1 MLPADEGEIRMDEGD
16 FILRMKGVSKSFSST
31 RALDDVR
38 LDVRRGTVHAL
49 MGENGAGKSTLMKI
63 IMGIHRADA
72 GEMEFDGRKVD
83 VNSPAEAM
91 GLGITMIHQE
101 LNPEPHLTIAENIYL
116 GQEITRLG
124 SLFLDNEAMNA
135 GAREI
140 LGRFNLKL
148 NPKSVMS
155 SLTVAHMQMVEII
168 RAVVFNAKAIIMDEP
183 TSSLDAEE
191 TERLFRTIEE
201 LRAKGISIIYISH
214 RMEEIFRICDEVSV
228 FRDGKYIDTR
238 PLAEVTRDQLI
249 SMMVGREIES
259 MFPKTDVPIG
269 EPVLDVR
276 SLRGKAFQGVSFTVH
291 EGEILGFSG
300 LVGAG
305 RSEIMR
311 AICGIDPVLGGE
323 IHYLGEKV
331 NIRRPRDSIRRGIA
345 MVSED
350 RKDDGLVLNRSI
362 RENISLPNLWH
373 AHKGPFISRRRE
385 NIDVAEICRTFT
397 VKAAGLESPAFSLSG
412 GNQQKVVLCKWLMEN
427 PRVMILD
434 EPTRGIDVGA
444 KAEIHRLMC
453 EFARKGMAIILISS
467 ELPEIMGM
475 SDRVIVVCKGRL
487 NGEFLRKDIVSGAVT
502 QEHILEKSFA

>member
-1 MLPADEGEIRMDEGD
+1 MDEGD
-16 FILRMKGVSKSFSST
+16 FILRMKGVSKFFSST

-63 IMGIHRADA
+63 IMGIHRADT
-72 GEMEFDGRKVD
+72 GEMIFDGDRVEID
-83 VNSPAEAM
+83 SPAQALN
-91 GLGITMIHQE
+91 LGISMIHQE

-116 GQEITRLG
+116 GQEITRFR

-135 GAREI
+135 GAAKI
-140 LGRFNLKL
+140 LERFNLRL

-168 RAVVFNAKAIIMDEP
+168 RAVVFNAKMIIMDEP

-191 TERLFRTIEE
+191 TERLFSTIAD
-201 LRAKGISIIYISH
+201 LRDKGISVVYISH

-228 FRDGKYIDTR
+228 FRDGRYIGTKSIGK
-238 PLAEVTRDQLI
+238 VTRDQLI
-249 SMMVGREIES
+249 SMMVGREIENL
-259 MFPKTDVPIG
+259 FPKTEAPVG
-269 EPVLDVR
+269 KPVLDVR
-276 SLRGKAFQGVSFTVH
+276 GLRGKAFRDVSFTVH

-311 AICGIDPVLGGE
+311 AVCGIDPVLDGE
-323 IHYLGEKV
+323 VFYQGRKV
-331 NIRRPRDSIRRGIA
+331 NIRRPGDSIRMGIA

-373 AHKGPFISRRRE
+373 AQKGPFINRRRE
-385 NIDVAEICRTFT
+385 SADVAEICKTFT

-412 GNQQKVVLCKWLMEN
+412 GNQQKVVLCKWIMEN

-453 EFARKGMAIILISS
+453 EFAGKGMAIILISS

-475 SDRVIVVCKGRL
+475 SDRVLVVCEGRL
-487 NGEFLRKDIVSGAVT
+487 SGEFFRRDIVSGKVT
-502 QEHILEKSFA
+502 QEDILAKSFA